1 MIVVQTCF
9 LDIDCS
15 DLQES
20 MNGPLFHS
28 GCPGAV
34 HVDGSPSKRYCEG
47 TGYDKKVY
55 PWWKQCCIW
64 DGKKC
69 QRSKYC
75 LFLLQGRLGRATS
88 TVWQYGLW
96 SFQTG
101 GTKLVRFLPKNQ
113 HTQRKL
119 LNFEHWVNGEV
130 SKSAKIW
137 LSKSIF

>member
-1 MIVVQTCF
+1 MAAIELIWSKIHSKVWITTLLIVVQTCF

-47 TGYDKKVY
+47 TGYDEKIY

-64 DGKKC
+64 DGTKC
-69 QRSKYC
+69 QRKAGKY
-75 LFLLQGRLGRATS
+75 
-88 TVWQYGLW
+88 
-96 SFQTG
+96 
-101 GTKLVRFLPKNQ
+101 
-113 HTQRKL
+113 
-119 LNFEHWVNGEV
+119 
-130 SKSAKIW
+130 
-137 LSKSIF
+137 

>member
-1 MIVVQTCF
+1 
-9 LDIDCS
+9 
-15 DLQES
+15 

-88 TVWQYGLW
+88 TVESVQDFLIKLDMKPCMHLVEI
-96 SFQTG
+96 SIISLNLVIFRP
-101 GTKLVRFLPKNQ
+101 TKIMNRADKNWAQ
-113 HTQRKL
+113 
-119 LNFEHWVNGEV
+119 F
-130 SKSAKIW
+130 
-137 LSKSIF
+137 